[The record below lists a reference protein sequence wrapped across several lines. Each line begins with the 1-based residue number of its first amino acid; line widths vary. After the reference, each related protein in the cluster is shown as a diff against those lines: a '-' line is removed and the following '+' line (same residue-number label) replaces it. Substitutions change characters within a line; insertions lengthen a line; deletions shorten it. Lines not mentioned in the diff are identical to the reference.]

1 MANDSTMTTRRQFLK
16 ITGAIVTMSSMFSW
30 HRFARAELPVWTTIP
45 VQNWIAGQPVF
56 LDLADYVSDADGD
69 SLTFSLDI
77 ALPKG
82 VTLNGSIISGTPE
95 APMEATSYV
104 ASADDVSPPSPP
116 TNVLI
121 D

>member
-1 MANDSTMTTRRQFLK
+1 
-16 ITGAIVTMSSMFSW
+16 
-30 HRFARAELPVWTTIP
+30 VWTTIP
-45 VQNWIAGQPVF
+45 VQNWVAGQPVF
-56 LDLADYVSDADGD
+56 LDLADYASDADGD